1 MSWKKKKS
9 GSRAINFPRKSV
21 HHVKNKNEKLGI
33 VLTGNDPW
41 GLRSEARR
49 ALNKA
54 RSPRIICPECR
65 GNGYIKIPHE
75 VYADQF
81 NIQQCE
87 TCSSQGEID
96 DEV

>member
-1 MSWKKKKS
+1 MKVKKQ
-9 GSRAINFPRKSV
+9 IL
-21 HHVKNKNEKLGI
+21 NE
-33 VLTGNDPW
+33 
-41 GLRSEARR
+41 
-49 ALNKA
+49 A

-65 GNGYIKIPHE
+65 GNGYIKIPHA

-96 DEV
+96 GKV